1 MSLDTRWEDVDT
13 LLDRTTRTKDE
24 TLAEAVR
31 GDRGARFKFPTPEH
45 PRLPRAQ
52 QRARRDDGG
61 AGRR

>member
-1 MSLDTRWEDVDT
+1 MGLDTRWEDVDT

-31 GDRGARFKFPTPEH
+31 EDRRAPIQVPDAGA

-52 QRARRDDGG
+52 QRARRDDGR